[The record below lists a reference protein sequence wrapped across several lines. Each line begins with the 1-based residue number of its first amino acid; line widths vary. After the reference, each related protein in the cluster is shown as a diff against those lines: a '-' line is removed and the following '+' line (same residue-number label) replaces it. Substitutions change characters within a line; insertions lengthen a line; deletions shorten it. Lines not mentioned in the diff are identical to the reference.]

1 MLIGERH
8 FPFRI
13 HERGLPFLRKNIDLF
28 RKCFALNRFFA
39 FIRLSFLQHRQSGNR
54 GEVPQSARIA
64 SYMPSPW
71 VIAHRGA
78 SGHAPENTLA
88 AFQRAVELG
97 ATFIE
102 TDLHL
107 TRDGRFVAIHDDRLD
122 RTTNFSGSVRD
133 FTLEELRGAD
143 AGKWFDREFEGER
156 VPTLEEILEFSRKQ
170 DVVFYLELKGG
181 AAWGMD
187 HAFVRTLQT
196 AENAARTIVISF
208 DPSVLAPLRRLDPS
222 IMLGLLV
229 KETHADCIRAAI
241 NLGARQLCPK
251 FTDVTPEFVEEAH
264 RSELQIA
271 TWTVNQAEEMRK
283 MISAGVD
290 GIMTDFPDR
299 LRTAIEDS

>member
-1 MLIGERH
+1 MRT
-8 FPFRI
+8 
-13 HERGLPFLRKNIDLF
+13 
-28 RKCFALNRFFA
+28 
-39 FIRLSFLQHRQSGNR
+39 
-54 GEVPQSARIA
+54 
-64 SYMPSPW
+64 PW

-78 SGHAPENTLA
+78 SGHAPENTFA

-122 RTTNFSGSVRD
+122 RTTNFSGAVRD
-133 FTLEELRGAD
+133 FTLDDLRGAD

-156 VPTLEEILEFSRKQ
+156 IPTLEEILEFSRKH
-170 DVVFYLELKGG
+170 DIVFYLELKGG

-187 HAFVRTLQT
+187 HAFVRALQT
-196 AENAARTIVISF
+196 AENVARTIVISF
-208 DPSVLAPLRRLDPS
+208 DPSVIAPLRRLDPS

-229 KETHADCIRAAI
+229 KEVDADCIHAAI

-251 FTDVTPEFVEEAH
+251 FTDVTPEMAEQAH

-271 TWTVNQAEEMRK
+271 TWTVNHAEEMRK

-299 LRTAIEDS
+299 LRAVIEDS